1 MAHRLH
7 SRSREPGGRL
17 TVRVQA
23 HRHHVRVEVHDQGGP
38 WAETARADG
47 QNGRGLFI
55 VSQLARAWGRD
66 GDETAGWITWFEIDR
81 P

>member
-1 MAHRLH
+1 MIWRDPMRRCRTAS
-7 SRSREPGGRL
+7 SRATRGNAGGD
-17 TVRVQA
+17 A
-23 HRHHVRVEVHDQGGP
+23 
-38 WAETARADG
+38 

-55 VSQLARAWGRD
+55 VSQLARAWGRE